1 METNAALTT
10 RLALPSGK
18 ARGTLVGLFAAIGTV
33 ASYAALLVTTY
44 RHLYAALF
52 RADGEDACRIAAV
65 IGFGVA
71 IPFTA
76 VLALIRAGE
85 LRERKPIAARGYLVW
100 GALVLTT
107 AAVAFV
113 YGLLWLR

>member
-18 ARGTLVGLFAAIGTV
+18 ARGTLVGLLAAIATV

-44 RHLYAALF
+44 RHLYEVLF

-76 VLALIRAGE
+76 VLAVIRAVA
-85 LRERKPIAARGYLVW
+85 LRERKPVAARAYIVW
-100 GALVLTT
+100 GALILATT
-107 AAVAFV
+107 AAGVV
-113 YGLLWLR
+113 YAIVWLR